1 MLKTTLCLSL
11 CLYVI
16 ALPVQAALTPQDL
29 DKIRLIIHE
38 TNAPIKAEIASVKD
52 ELSKEITA
60 VKDELSGK
68 IASVKDELSK
78 ENASVKDELSKEIA
92 AVRNEV
98 TEMRGSLDGLNRM
111 VTWLMVLIGVVVG
124 IPQILMTWRSRKD
137 RAQEEQIQELRREI
151 EMLKQRH
158 IVNP

>member
-1 MLKTTLCLSL
+1 MLKTILYLSL

-16 ALPVQAALTPQDL
+16 ALPVQAELTPQDL

-52 ELSKEITA
+52 ELSKEI
-60 VKDELSGK
+60 
-68 IASVKDELSK
+68 
-78 ENASVKDELSKEIA
+78 ASVKDELSKEIA
-92 AVRNEV
+92 SVRNEV
-98 TEMRGSLDGLNRM
+98 TEVRGSLGGLNKM

>member
-1 MLKTTLCLSL
+1 MLKTILGLSL

-38 TNAPIKAEIASVKD
+38 ANAPIKAEIASVKK
-52 ELSKEITA
+52 ELSKEIT
-60 VKDELSGK
+60 SIK
-68 IASVKDELSK
+68 I
-78 ENASVKDELSKEIA
+78 
-92 AVRNEV
+92 EV
-98 TEMRGSLDGLNRM
+98 AEVQGSLDGLNRM

-151 EMLKQRH
+151 EMLKQRQ

>member
-1 MLKTTLCLSL
+1 MLKTILCLSL
-11 CLYVI
+11 CLYVL
-16 ALPVQAALTPQDL
+16 AVPVRAALTPQDL

-38 TNAPIKAEIASVKD
+38 ANAPIKAEITSVKDELSDKIASVKDGHSKEIASVKD
-52 ELSKEITA
+52 ELSKEI
-60 VKDELSGK
+60 
-68 IASVKDELSK
+68 ASVKDGH
-78 ENASVKDELSKEIA
+78 SKEIA
-92 AVRNEV
+92 SVRNEV
-98 TEMRGSLDGLNRM
+98 TEVRGSLDGLNRM

-137 RAQEEQIQELRREI
+137 RAQEAQIQELRQEI

>member
-1 MLKTTLCLSL
+1 MLKTILCLSL

-16 ALPVQAALTPQDL
+16 ALPVHAALTPQDL

-38 TNAPIKAEIASVKD
+38 ANAPIKAGIA
-52 ELSKEITA
+52 A
-60 VKDELSGK
+60 
-68 IASVKDELSK
+68 
-78 ENASVKDELSKEIA
+78 VKDELSKEIA
-92 AVRNEV
+92 AEKEELSKEITSVKIKVAEV
-98 TEMRGSLDGLNRM
+98 QGNLDGLNRM

-151 EMLKQRH
+151 EMLKQRQ

>member
-1 MLKTTLCLSL
+1 MLKTILCLSL

-38 TNAPIKAEIASVKD
+38 ANASIKAEIA
-52 ELSKEITA
+52 A
-60 VKDELSGK
+60 
-68 IASVKDELSK
+68 
-78 ENASVKDELSKEIA
+78 VKDELSKEIA
-92 AVRNEV
+92 AVKDELSKEITSIKTEV
-98 TEMRGSLDGLNRM
+98 AEVQGSLGGLNNM

-158 IVNP
+158 IVNS